1 MDFLFSKDEAD
12 TALRYWHVREEFHR
26 MVIENRIEDLDLYIK
41 RRDEIEQ
48 KLTQEVS
55 GLDMKNPNPDTLKGI
70 MKKGFEEEERLIL
83 DFIDKNRN
91 NPARIKGSP
100 YFRYYWKRQNRR
112 LRAQMPMS

>member
-1 MDFLFSKDEAD
+1 MLDEEDFLFSKDEAD

-55 GLDMKNPNPDTLKGI
+55 GLDMKNPNPDTLKAVSYTHLNPVRG
-70 MKKGFEEEERLIL
+70 
-83 DFIDKNRN
+83 KNLCSCRN
-91 NPARIKGSP
+91 IPCLLYTSRCV
-100 YFRYYWKRQNRR
+100 
-112 LRAQMPMS
+112 